1 MPRLV
6 DYVVLVAYDFDKA
19 TGSESQGRIIHRFPS
34 KSWSDYPYDFHLEAF
49 CQPCGWRL
57 ETSRPPPNFFVAYL
71 TDMAGNSYFAACLI
85 FHEAVT
91 PQQLLTAS
99 DKVGLIHPNGRLL
112 NNSNP
117 MNGGTHPLHSFPRL
131 SPASSSLPS
140 SESLVSSDLGVFNNR
155 NRSSAHKVQSGFDQG
170 DPNLVRP
177 AELYA
182 PKCLV
187 LLARHQHF
195 DVLKNSL
202 SLLYTVFSDSL
213 HQYSLEQM
221 IATMLGSVDVPP
233 TGGPRITFSL
243 GAGDRQTIQ
252 PAHCDTIP
260 VTHNCVALLFK
271 HLGVHNV
278 ILLFSAILSDQK
290 ILLCSRSL
298 NRLTRSCQALTAIL
312 YPLKYGHTFVPI
324 LPKRLTEYLNAPTPF
339 LYGIHSSYRH
349 MLPELVDVFVADLDG
364 GSVACPDNIPVPQL
378 PEPYFQ
384 EVVDSL
390 FQILNPELFTSDY
403 MYPPK
408 PQSVLPDLRL
418 QDKQLRAVFIRL
430 FASLFSGYRSC
441 LSITRIHPQPVLHF
455 NQSLF
460 LMLRTISVHNEF
472 FERLL
477 SSMRFQ
483 QFILE
488 RGPPFRVC
496 DVFDEMYDAAQP
508 PTKRMSSF
516 QCVSSTDEFSPTVA
530 CKLSTLSQ
538 KLLENECSDKPVEHV
553 LPDEAVEAHKRIHQ
567 TPFPTLD
574 SCLIDQLITEAA
586 QKRNNKTA
594 HYYKQ
599 EPRFVPQGLI
609 LDRQLFKA
617 GMFPDKN
624 RVIREFIAD
633 IFNRH
638 ITEALKRRNTIRHDL
653 KSRPIRRLFV
663 DELQRYVVPV
673 TTVSPNEAINDLSN
687 GTDRGLYEQ
696 RAMLTWEQFEL
707 IVDLLDEAL
716 CQESQSEDSGI
727 APIVMELSTKFTT
740 EVNNVRYYANMAHQI
755 QRHAIWEQMSFWE
768 NVFNEHVNNQMRQ
781 LYLHFS
787 EQDAQRLSDS
797 PKQTVTVV
805 NSVNHGLHRSPSAD
819 GQQLSRSSAVSSA
832 MQLSNGDRVITVG
845 PRRKSL
851 SSIQQPSYTAN
862 MSTLEIAAEEMR
874 IGHSR
879 SKEVQTTL
887 ESQEESTVYAQILHF
902 INLIVN
908 IRIPISVGA
917 AAAGVYG
924 DPGGSLPE
932 QYRDVSAGMHEPMAN
947 GPSHTDRYEVNVK
960 KSKATALERA
970 HSESLGQDRHTSPGD
985 HRYGHVRGG
994 STRVASALEHIARLE
1009 AWLRR
1014 FVEKVTDENN
1024 LSSSRIAAINE
1035 KIEGIIEGHL
1045 LNLETIYPEVKNIP
1059 KAKKPEIASP
1069 TLLTNEIAIPIGGYD
1084 CVRCQLLVDGRLE
1097 RTDWQWLDTAG
1108 DLSNNSQAGSLSE
1121 RLSVNSPIETEV
1133 EVDAMLR
1140 PLLPAQGALFVTN
1153 YRIIFTGV
1161 PKDPYQSNKVIIRSF
1176 PIAALHSIKKLGIMR
1191 ITTIFPAT
1199 TSAQPNLQAPAT
1211 KSATMF
1217 IGKRN
1222 RGQQSATNSHG
1233 NKRRF
1238 GRGSHG
1244 DSSLDV
1250 GGRRGLVRIDENLD
1264 IINVRA
1270 LTLQLL
1276 KLGFDP
1282 DEISQDTRDELRG
1295 LLLELRYPVA
1305 LRMGFNRLSISP
1317 CIQQTGSEATP
1328 MTRERGGSHGSFS
1341 NGSYSKRVSGDRKE
1355 NTVFP
1360 RTIPPGSIGRTRKL
1374 QLKDGSF
1381 RTAEYGSS
1389 AAPLASLAGEFRYSE
1404 ESASAILT
1412 VLANATPHKCDP
1424 RLRSLLI
1431 NSPGYLDMARF
1442 GLSSAAPGF
1451 TDRSSLGTR
1460 SSVTGSSTV
1469 YTGARLVAYNVRYEL
1484 TKSYPALLVIPQTIN
1499 QICLTKV
1506 SRSYRHGRFPV
1517 ITWQHPTT
1525 GAYLLRGSGFH
1536 SKSILGALKQVG
1548 SSGPA
1553 AQQGTDKDI
1562 GSGESGEQSS
1572 THTSTSKEHA
1582 RYLLALVDMSF
1593 SAMAASGAAFKQS
1606 TNCFA
1611 GNEGT
1616 MSTTNVST
1624 IASPA
1629 SDHSGTRQRRAAQA
1643 ADGLRTSSGKTR
1655 SLGRLAGLTLR
1666 HHRTVP
1672 SPSGSVAS
1680 GLDDDLLSTNSA
1692 SHLNIRGIS
1701 PMAAGIRAHGAHRM
1715 STMQQRVVSLCV
1727 LGEKSMMKT
1736 LAKQSNLRSVE
1747 FVPVDF
1753 VSQSQIAD
1761 SFKNLFKACLPTE
1774 ASKSFA
1780 QTSILAAA
1788 GLASV
1793 PVASQSTGQEND
1805 AAGNAPASAQSATTT
1820 SSTVTTMHMAIHDSR
1835 WLLQLQSLLQLSGA
1849 VVDLLD
1855 IQGVTVAVCI
1865 EDGTDA
1871 VTQVVALAQV
1881 MLDPIYRTLAGFW
1894 ALIEKEWLLFG
1905 HPFNQRLNQTSAT
1918 KSEQVSPV
1926 FLQFLDAV
1934 HQLLRQFPVSFE
1946 FNDFFL
1952 QFLAYHHISNRFYN
1966 FKYDCELDRSMAWL
1980 SNSDGL
1986 QSARGSAEEDKLMER
2001 FDRFSIWSY
2010 IQKQHAE
2017 WPVFFNF
2024 RYSQQMGGKIL
2035 RPVTNLASLDIWKFY
2050 LHEDLATGPVYDLD
2064 HFSPSYRKQTN
2075 RPYEPILRQGFNN
2088 THVEQVYAV
2097 LGLREGEEAIGW
2109 QAAWE
2114 QAQMELTNY
2123 TQKKAVRKRI
2133 QRRNQPKHTTGSGIS
2148 PRTSKSREISN
2159 ADRLTITV
2167 NYRDGSEPASSSVNP
2182 AKTAT
2187 PRRAVSGPLIE
2198 SDVLNEPSTQTC
2210 NHTTLT
2216 PKGNTSIQLDEGK
2229 DVISECS
2236 DADLSVRGKVGQVI
2250 NINLANGEQVIR
2262 SESDGKTHRIHRP
2275 FSDSSERSIDPQR
2288 VTINTLVFEPYSED
2302 EAFHE
2307 ENGVYIDDDE
2317 LSSEYTSSDDCLAAR
2332 SAALTYHRVATL
2344 QRLNNRTLRDVCSDV
2359 LSQPSVE
2366 TGLSSGFGYETDSL
2380 ASGSVYS
2387 SSATMPTHVPVHP
2400 SPTEVTASNLMFA
2413 TPHQFTA
2420 TNLSMSNARCQYC
2433 KNFLLSL
2440 GTGRAVARCTN
2451 CAYLCH
2457 EKCAPFVPKNCRTL
2471 PRAAITSDAN
2481 RNVDGVAYD
2490 SSRLQLSGVTE
2501 EEHSLGLQPDR
2512 ARLGGIL
2519 SPKPPWRN
2527 SRDGSS
2533 RNPAVQIQDKR
2544 IGAGDRT
2551 VQLTQTQPEHPLS
2564 PEIRLDGSPPSH
2576 LVSASYYGVL
2586 HKMGHRKLLQQWKQR
2601 FFVLD
2606 TNRHQLRYYDTELDE
2621 VPRGRID
2628 LQEVRAVRLV
2638 RNFAPHQRRVADC
2651 SVFELETNARTYRFA
2666 ADSVTQANEWIE
2678 RIQNTIQ

>member
-1 MPRLV
+1 
-6 DYVVLVAYDFDKA
+6 
-19 TGSESQGRIIHRFPS
+19 
-34 KSWSDYPYDFHLEAF
+34 
-49 CQPCGWRL
+49 
-57 ETSRPPPNFFVAYL
+57 
-71 TDMAGNSYFAACLI
+71 
-85 FHEAVT
+85 
-91 PQQLLTAS
+91 
-99 DKVGLIHPNGRLL
+99 
-112 NNSNP
+112 
-117 MNGGTHPLHSFPRL
+117 
-131 SPASSSLPS
+131 
-140 SESLVSSDLGVFNNR
+140 
-155 NRSSAHKVQSGFDQG
+155 
-170 DPNLVRP
+170 
-177 AELYA
+177 
-182 PKCLV
+182 
-187 LLARHQHF
+187 
-195 DVLKNSL
+195 
-202 SLLYTVFSDSL
+202 
-213 HQYSLEQM
+213 
-221 IATMLGSVDVPP
+221 
-233 TGGPRITFSL
+233 
-243 GAGDRQTIQ
+243 
-252 PAHCDTIP
+252 
-260 VTHNCVALLFK
+260 
-271 HLGVHNV
+271 
-278 ILLFSAILSDQK
+278 
-290 ILLCSRSL
+290 
-298 NRLTRSCQALTAIL
+298 
-312 YPLKYGHTFVPI
+312 
-324 LPKRLTEYLNAPTPF
+324 
-339 LYGIHSSYRH
+339 
-349 MLPELVDVFVADLDG
+349 
-364 GSVACPDNIPVPQL
+364 
-378 PEPYFQ
+378 
-384 EVVDSL
+384 
-390 FQILNPELFTSDY
+390 
-403 MYPPK
+403 
-408 PQSVLPDLRL
+408 
-418 QDKQLRAVFIRL
+418 
-430 FASLFSGYRSC
+430 
-441 LSITRIHPQPVLHF
+441 
-455 NQSLF
+455 
-460 LMLRTISVHNEF
+460 
-472 FERLL
+472 
-477 SSMRFQ
+477 
-483 QFILE
+483 
-488 RGPPFRVC
+488 
-496 DVFDEMYDAAQP
+496 
-508 PTKRMSSF
+508 
-516 QCVSSTDEFSPTVA
+516 
-530 CKLSTLSQ
+530 
-538 KLLENECSDKPVEHV
+538 
-553 LPDEAVEAHKRIHQ
+553 
-567 TPFPTLD
+567 
-574 SCLIDQLITEAA
+574 
-586 QKRNNKTA
+586 
-594 HYYKQ
+594 
-599 EPRFVPQGLI
+599 
-609 LDRQLFKA
+609 
-617 GMFPDKN
+617 
-624 RVIREFIAD
+624 
-633 IFNRH
+633 
-638 ITEALKRRNTIRHDL
+638 
-653 KSRPIRRLFV
+653 
-663 DELQRYVVPV
+663 
-673 TTVSPNEAINDLSN
+673 
-687 GTDRGLYEQ
+687 
-696 RAMLTWEQFEL
+696 
-707 IVDLLDEAL
+707 
-716 CQESQSEDSGI
+716 
-727 APIVMELSTKFTT
+727 
-740 EVNNVRYYANMAHQI
+740 MAHQI

-787 EQDAQRLSDS
+787 EQDTQRLSDG
-797 PKQTVTVV
+797 PKQTVTVI
-805 NSVNHGLHRSPSAD
+805 NAVNHELHRSPSAD
-819 GQQLSRSSAVSSA
+819 GQQLSRPNAVSSA

-845 PRRKSL
+845 ARRKSL
-851 SSIQQPSYTAN
+851 SSIQQSSYTAN

-924 DPGGSLPE
+924 DP
-932 QYRDVSAGMHEPMAN
+932 
-947 GPSHTDRYEVNVK
+947 
-960 KSKATALERA
+960 ATALERA

-1024 LSSSRIAAINE
+1024 LSSSRIASINE

-1121 RLSVNSPIETEV
+1121 RLSVNSPVETEV

-1199 TSAQPNLQAPAT
+1199 TSAQPNLHAPAA
-1211 KSATMF
+1211 KSATML

-1233 NKRRF
+1233 NKRKF

-1328 MTRERGGSHGSFS
+1328 MTRERGGSHGSS
-1341 NGSYSKRVSGDRKE
+1341 SSGSYNRRVSDDRKE

-1360 RTIPPGSIGRTRKL
+1360 RSIPPGSISRTRKL

-1381 RTAEYGSS
+1381 RTAEGSTGT
-1389 AAPLASLAGEFRYSE
+1389 APLASLTSESVKIRYSE
-1404 ESASAILT
+1404 ESAAAILM
-1412 VLANATPHKCDP
+1412 VLANATPHKYDP

-1451 TDRSSLGTR
+1451 TDHSSLGTR

-1469 YTGARLVAYNVRYEL
+1469 YTGARLVAYNIRYEL

-1548 SSGPA
+1548 SSGPS

-1562 GSGESGEQSS
+1562 GSGESGEQPS

-1606 TNCFA
+1606 PNCFA
-1611 GNEGT
+1611 GNEGI

-1629 SDHSGTRQRRAAQA
+1629 SEHAASRERRAGQTTN
-1643 ADGLRTSSGKTR
+1643 GLRTSSGKTR

-1666 HHRTVP
+1666 HHRTIA
-1672 SPSGSVAS
+1672 SPSGSMAS

-1701 PMAAGIRAHGAHRM
+1701 PMATGMRTHGTHRL
-1715 STMQQRVVSLCV
+1715 STMRQRVVSLCV

-1753 VSQSQIAD
+1753 
-1761 SFKNLFKACLPTE
+1761 ACLPTE

-1820 SSTVTTMHMAIHDSR
+1820 SSTVTTIHMAVHDSR

-1871 VTQVVALAQV
+1871 VTQ
-1881 MLDPIYRTLAGFW
+1881 
-1894 ALIEKEWLLFG
+1894 
-1905 HPFNQRLNQTSAT
+1905 
-1918 KSEQVSPV
+1918 
-1926 FLQFLDAV
+1926 
-1934 HQLLRQFPVSFE
+1934 
-1946 FNDFFL
+1946 
-1952 QFLAYHHISNRFYN
+1952 
-1966 FKYDCELDRSMAWL
+1966 
-1980 SNSDGL
+1980 
-1986 QSARGSAEEDKLMER
+1986 
-2001 FDRFSIWSY
+2001 
-2010 IQKQHAE
+2010 
-2017 WPVFFNF
+2017 
-2024 RYSQQMGGKIL
+2024 IL
-2035 RPVTNLASLDIWKFY
+2035 RPATNLASLDIWKFY

-2114 QAQMELTNY
+2114 QAQLELTNY
-2123 TQKKAVRKRI
+2123 TQIKAVRKRVL
-2133 QRRNQPKHTTGSGIS
+2133 RRNQPKHTIGAGIS
-2148 PRTSKSREISN
+2148 PRTSKSHEISN

-2167 NYRDGSEPASSSVNP
+2167 DYRDGSEPASSSINP
-2182 AKTAT
+2182 AKTVT
-2187 PRRAVSGPLIE
+2187 PRRAISGPLID
-2198 SDVLNEPSTQTC
+2198 SDASKEFSDQTC
-2210 NHTTLT
+2210 NHTTVT
-2216 PKGNTSIQLDEGK
+2216 PKGNASIQLDESK
-2229 DVISECS
+2229 DMISECS
-2236 DADLSVRGKVGQVI
+2236 DADLSVRGKVSQVI
-2250 NINLANGEQVIR
+2250 NIKLANGEQVIR
-2262 SESDGKTHRIHRP
+2262 PESDGKTRRILRP
-2275 FSDSSERSIDPQR
+2275 FSDSSGRSIDPQR

-2307 ENGVYIDDDE
+2307 ENGMYIDNEDE
-2317 LSSEYTSSDDCLAAR
+2317 LSSEYDSSDDCLAAR

-2344 QRLNNRTLRDVCSDV
+2344 QRLNNRTIRDVSSDV
-2359 LSQPSVE
+2359 LSQPSAE

-2387 SSATMPTHVPVHP
+2387 SSAAMPAFVPVHAT
-2400 SPTEVTASNLMFA
+2400 PTEVTASNLMFA

-2440 GTGRAVARCTN
+2440 GTGRAAARCTN
-2451 CAYLCH
+2451 CTYLCH

-2471 PRAAITSDAN
+2471 PRVAVTSDAN
-2481 RNVDGVAYD
+2481 RNVDGVTYD
-2490 SSRLQLSGVTE
+2490 SSRLQLSEVTE

-2512 ARLGGIL
+2512 ARLGGIM

-2527 SRDGSS
+2527 SRDVSS
-2533 RNPAVQIQDKR
+2533 RSSAVQIQDKR

-2551 VQLTQTQPEHPLS
+2551 VQLPQVQPEQPLP
-2564 PEIRLDGSPPSH
+2564 PEIRSDGSPPSH
-2576 LVSASYYGVL
+2576 LVNASYYGVL